1 MKYSLSIGKIVGIQV
16 QIHWTFLILI
26 AWIIFSNLS
35 AGNTAEQTF
44 WAVLFVLA
52 IFVCVTLHEFGH
64 ALAARRYGIET
75 QDITLLPIGGLARLT
90 SMPEKPVE
98 ELVVA
103 LAGPAVNIVISLLI
117 YPFLDI
123 EQAVA
128 ATINLRAVDGESF
141 LFSLMAVNLWLAV
154 FNMIPAF
161 PMDGGRVLRAL
172 LCFRMER
179 ATATRIAAGV
189 GQFLAIG
196 FVILGFFGGNPF
208 LIFIGFFIFL
218 GAQGEAEL
226 AQAKSALQGYR
237 VADVVMR
244 DFSALQTHAPIH
256 AAVELLL
263 NGQSRN
269 FLVLENDLPV
279 GTLSRDEIVRALSQH
294 GAAVPVE
301 HVMNTD
307 VQYLPAEMPLEEAWQ
322 RMQQHRV
329 EFAPVMQGQ
338 RLVGVVD
345 VENIAEFMMV
355 QNALKLPA
363 SQPNFSFKTT

>member
-1 MKYSLSIGKIVGIQV
+1 MKYSLSLGKILGIHV

-26 AWIIFSNLS
+26 GWIILSNLS

-44 WAVLFVLA
+44 WAVLFVLT

-64 ALAARRYGIET
+64 ALAARRYGITTE
-75 QDITLLPIGGLARLT
+75 DITLLPIGGVARLKA
-90 SMPEKPVE
+90 MPEKPSE

-103 LAGPAVNIVISLLI
+103 LAGPAVNIVIALI
-117 YPFLDI
+117 LYPFLHIKETSI
-123 EQAVA
+123 E
-128 ATINLRAVDGESF
+128 TLNLRAIDSESF
-141 LFSLMAVNLWLAV
+141 LLSLTAVNLWLAV

-172 LCFRMER
+172 LSLRMGR
-179 ATATRIAAGV
+179 AAATRIAAGI

-196 FVILGFFGGNPF
+196 FVILGFVGNPF

-218 GAQGEAEL
+218 GAQGEAD
-226 AQAKSALQGYR
+226 AVQTKSALQGYR
-237 VADVVMR
+237 VADVLMR
-244 DFSALQTHAPIH
+244 DFSALQTSAPIQ

-269 FLVLENDLPV
+269 FLIVEGDRPV
-279 GTLSRDEIVRALSQH
+279 GTLSRDEIVRALSIH

-301 HVMNTD
+301 QVMNTD
-307 VQYLPAEMPLEEAWQ
+307 VLFLHVDMPLEEAWQ
-322 RMQQHRV
+322 QMQQYRI
-329 EFAPVMQGQ
+329 EFAPVMQGSY
-338 RLVGVVD
+338 LAGVTD

-355 QNALKLPA
+355 QNVLSISGVGARHL
-363 SQPNFSFKTT
+363 

>member
-1 MKYSLSIGKIVGIQV
+1 MKYSLSLGKILGIRV

-26 AWIIFSNLS
+26 AWIVFSNLS
-35 AGNTAEQTF
+35 AGNTTEQTL

-52 IFVCVTLHEFGH
+52 IFLCVTLHEFGH

-90 SMPEKPVE
+90 SMPEKPAE

-117 YPFLDI
+117 YPFLHI
-123 EQAVA
+123 SESSIAAV
-128 ATINLRAVDGESF
+128 NLRAVDSESF

-172 LCFRMER
+172 LSFRMER
-179 ATATRIAAGV
+179 AAATRIAAGV

-218 GAQGEAEL
+218 GAQSEAEF
-226 AQAKSALQGYR
+226 AQTKSALQGYR
-237 VADVVMR
+237 LADVVMR
-244 DFSALQTHAPIH
+244 DFSTLQTHDPIH

-269 FLVLENDLPV
+269 FLVLDGNLPV

-294 GAAVPVE
+294 GTAVPVGN
-301 HVMNTD
+301 VMNTD

-322 RMQQHRV
+322 RMQQYRV
-329 EFAPVMQGQ
+329 EFAPVMRGQ
-338 RLVGVVD
+338 HLAGVVD
-345 VENIAEFMMV
+345 VENIAEFMMI
-355 QNALKLPA
+355 QSALKLPA
-363 SQPNFSFKTT
+363 AQGNPTS

>member
-1 MKYSLSIGKIVGIQV
+1 MKYSLSLGKILGIHV

-26 AWIIFSNLS
+26 GWIVFSNLS
-35 AGNTAEQTF
+35 AGNSTEQTL
-44 WAVLFVLA
+44 WAVLFVLT
-52 IFVCVTLHEFGH
+52 IFACVTLHEFGH
-64 ALAARRYGIET
+64 ALAARRYGIAT
-75 QDITLLPIGGLARLT
+75 QDITLLPIGGLARLV
-90 SMPEKPVE
+90 SMPEKPSE

-103 LAGPAVNIVISLLI
+103 LAGPAVNIVIAILL
-117 YPFLDI
+117 YPFLHI
-123 EQAVA
+123 TESTVA
-128 ATINLRAVDGESF
+128 TMSLRAVDSDSF
-141 LFSLMAVNLWLAV
+141 LVSLMAVNLWLAV

-161 PMDGGRVLRAL
+161 PMDGGRVLRAVL
-172 LCFRMER
+172 SYRMER
-179 ATATRIAAGV
+179 AVATRIAAGI

-196 FVILGFFGGNPF
+196 FVIMGFFGNPF

-226 AQAKSALQGYR
+226 VQTKSALQGYR
-237 VADVVMR
+237 VGDVLMR
-244 DFSALQTHAPIH
+244 DFNILPTTAPIH

-269 FLVLENDLPV
+269 FLIVNGEQPV

-294 GAAVPVE
+294 GASVPVG

-307 VQYLPAEMPLEEAWQ
+307 IQFLQAEMPLEAAWQ
-322 RMQQHRV
+322 AMQQNRI

-338 RLVGVVD
+338 QLAGVID

-355 QNALKLPA
+355 QSVLNA
-363 SQPNFSFKTT
+363 SQLRGSLEAKPA